1 MYKHSDFSCALASA
15 GKEGGRVKCKFCL
28 KQCRIIAVLPGMDE
42 KEEFIKIELP
52 LCGYHLNDLRYVLCG
67 GD

>member
-1 MYKHSDFSCALASA
+1 MDCECQIA

-28 KQCRIIAVLPGMDE
+28 KECRIIAVLPGMNE
-42 KEEFIKIELP
+42 KEEFAKIELP
-52 LCGYHLNDLRYVLCG
+52 LCGYHLDELRYVLCG

>member
-1 MYKHSDFSCALASA
+1 MGCGCQIV

-28 KQCRIIAVLPGMDE
+28 KECRIIAVLPGMNE
-42 KEEFIKIELP
+42 KEEYAKIELP
-52 LCGYHLNDLRYVLCG
+52 LCSYHLDELRYVLCG